1 MTESSNG
8 IAAARNFMASAARK
22 HSARRRISSW
32 RRSSRGRHSK
42 SCALNYSMKGAGPV
56 KSITAPRMDG
66 TSSSRPASSSTPW
79 LTAALCSKVPAMSPS
94 AGSGKESSG
103 FCLTVVQAVAHQT
116 QRTSNSAEE
125 FVEPLDGRL
134 GALASTHSLLVE
146 TDRQGADLGALAR
159 KQQRAKADA
168 QNARASEAMVR
179 GNLASAQAELQR
191 TKEGLAGRATKEAEQ
206 AKEPAAQHDVWTAG
220 AGGRRASSSRG
231 WRWLQIRV
239 GSMLAAA

>member
-1 MTESSNG
+1 MTESWNG

-116 QRTSNSAEE
+116 QRTSNSTEE
-125 FVEPLDGRL
+125 FVERLDGRL
-134 GALASTHSLLVE
+134 WALASTHSRWSKRIGKARISAHWRVSSNGRKR
-146 TDRQGADLGALAR
+146 TPKTQGRR
-159 KQQRAKADA
+159 KQWSGATSPVRKPSYSEQRKD
-168 QNARASEAMVR
+168 V
-179 GNLASAQAELQR
+179 
-191 TKEGLAGRATKEAEQ
+191 AGRATKEAEQ
-206 AKEPAAQHDVWTAG
+206 AKED
-220 AGGRRASSSRG
+220 
-231 WRWLQIRV
+231 
-239 GSMLAAA
+239 LAE